1 MKCSAMSRQ
10 PNTSLIKDEQ
20 RVASLTSEIR
30 ADLETLYAS
39 LEAEIAE
46 ANPRCEASGRCCR
59 FKEYG
64 HTLFLSQVEAELLL
78 EPGLPDGAE
87 VSDEC
92 CPYQVNRLCTARER
106 RPLGC
111 RIYFCDP
118 GFQER
123 QSELSERYLGKLKR
137 LHEVW
142 KRDWSYRPLRAF
154 LDESVGNSSQETQTN
169 PLRVIRDLP

>member
-1 MKCSAMSRQ
+1 M
-10 PNTSLIKDEQ
+10 NDSLSKDELPL
-20 RVASLTSEIR
+20 ATITSEIR

-39 LEAEIAE
+39 LEAEIAA

-64 HTLFLSQVEAELLL
+64 HTLFLSQVEASLLL
-78 EPGLPDGAE
+78 EPGLPEDAE

-118 GFQER
+118 AFQER

-142 KRDWSYRPLRAF
+142 KRTWSYRPLRAF
-154 LDESVGNSSQETQTN
+154 LDESVENSSQESKTN